1 VWTGSDKGENLARF
15 LGAFSIGLG
24 LAEVLVPRQLAKFIG
39 IKPTKTTS
47 TVLRILGAR
56 EIMAGLGVLSV
67 PRPRGWVGARVA
79 GDVIDL
85 ACLAGALAS
94 GPRKP
99 YRTLAATAAVL
110 GVTALDVMAT
120 EELTEARNVPTPK
133 LGPEFRNTPIY
144 HSIVVEAPIE
154 EVYAFWR
161 DLGNLPSFMKHLVS
175 VEEQGDKRS
184 RWRAR
189 GPDGIVVEWD
199 AEIVDEVENERLAW
213 RSVGDA
219 DVYHAGAV
227 RFEEAPA
234 GRGTIV
240 TVEMRYAPPGGKIGA
255 ALLRIMHREP
265 GQQVAEELHNFKQLL
280 ETGEILLSDATVV
293 PGPHPARPPTRE
305 ELQR

>member
-1 VWTGSDKGENLARF
+1 
-15 LGAFSIGLG
+15 
-24 LAEVLVPRQLAKFIG
+24 
-39 IKPTKTTS
+39 
-47 TVLRILGAR
+47 
-56 EIMAGLGVLSV
+56 
-67 PRPRGWVGARVA
+67 
-79 GDVIDL
+79 
-85 ACLAGALAS
+85 
-94 GPRKP
+94 
-99 YRTLAATAAVL
+99 
-110 GVTALDVMAT
+110 
-120 EELTEARNVPTPK
+120 
-133 LGPEFRNTPIY
+133 
-144 HSIVVEAPIE
+144 
-154 EVYAFWR
+154 
-161 DLGNLPSFMKHLVS
+161 

-219 DVYHAGAV
+219 DVYHAGVV
-227 RFEEAPA
+227 RFDEAPA

-255 ALLRIMHREP
+255 VLLKLMHREP

-305 ELQR
+305 ELRR